1 MRSAAVLIAQ
11 RGLAATG
18 MRDVADHAEA
28 PRGSLHHYF
37 PHGKDQLTDEAL
49 AAIGGAVRALLDD
62 ARTCP
67 DSGGPAGT
75 RVLDRFVGLWREGLR
90 STDMTLGCSVSAV
103 VHDSVEPALLRRAA
117 QVFDLWREPIAQ
129 ELTAT
134 SVDPERAGALAT
146 TVVAALGIRA
156 NVQPGELARPRA
168 TRRDRRR
175 PAHPAD
181 GGGGR
186 GRLRRAAMITDVI
199 RSWWHPPIRA
209 GGRSQPAPPAV
220 HVPCRQWRRAP
231 PARLR

>member
-103 VHDSVEPALLRRAA
+103 VHDSVEPALRRAA

-146 TVVAALGIRA
+146 TVVAALEGAVILSRA
-156 NVQPGELARPRA
+156 
-168 TRRDRRR
+168 RRD
-175 PAHPAD
+175 
-181 GGGGR
+181 
-186 GRLRRAAMITDVI
+186 
-199 RSWWHPPIRA
+199 
-209 GGRSQPAPPAV
+209 PAPLDETAAV
-220 HVPCRQWRRAP
+220 LRTLLTAAVAEAGCAGP
-231 PARLR
+231 P